1 LVAKLF
7 DAFKL
12 ENLFFQAEYNTVENG
27 LYSNLNSGFDYSHY
41 NEGLG
46 NFSLQGTEEFV
57 ARINYSW
64 HDVFFRFK
72 YNNQKRTVG
81 ITKTSGAISVVSNV
95 SQNVSIASFEL
106 GYLLNPANNMM
117 LLLGMQQRNLE
128 ISAITNESQ
137 WFYLAFRTELQN
149 LYFDF

>member
-1 LVAKLF
+1 
-7 DAFKL
+7 
-12 ENLFFQAEYNTVENG
+12 
-27 LYSNLNSGFDYSHY
+27 
-41 NEGLG
+41 
-46 NFSLQGTEEFV
+46 
-57 ARINYSW
+57 
-64 HDVFFRFK
+64 VFFRFK

>member
-1 LVAKLF
+1 MGYI
-7 DAFKL
+7 
-12 ENLFFQAEYNTVENG
+12 QI
-27 LYSNLNSGFDYSHY
+27 LNSGFDYSHY

-81 ITKTSGAISVVSNV
+81 ITKTSRSDFS
-95 SQNVSIASFEL
+95 SF
-106 GYLLNPANNMM
+106 
-117 LLLGMQQRNLE
+117 QC
-128 ISAITNESQ
+128 
-137 WFYLAFRTELQN
+137 
-149 LYFDF
+149 